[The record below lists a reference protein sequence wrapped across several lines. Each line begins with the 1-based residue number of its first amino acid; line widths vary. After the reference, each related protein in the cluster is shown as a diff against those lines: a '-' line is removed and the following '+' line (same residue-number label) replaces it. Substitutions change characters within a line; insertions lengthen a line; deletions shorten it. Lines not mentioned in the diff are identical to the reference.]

1 MPYLSVG
8 KVLVLPFNEKGT
20 GLTFHQFALTCSE
33 LLVLSFS
40 GKGVGLIFQ

>member
-8 KVLVLPFNEKGT
+8 KVLVLPFSGKGA
-20 GLTFHQFALTCSE
+20 GLTFHSVCFDCSE